1 MEAPEPTQRG
11 GVRRFPIGARVALW
25 VVVSLVGVVV
35 ILQLMFL
42 VGEAARPLI
51 GPIADDSIKERMF
64 VAGFYAVWFGFS
76 ALVSVLAWRRLLSR

>member
-1 MEAPEPTQRG
+1 MEAPEPTQRA
-11 GVRRFPIGARVALW
+11 GVKRYPVGARFVLW
-25 VVVSLVGVVV
+25 LVVSLVGVVV

-42 VGEAARPLI
+42 VGEAARPVI
-51 GPIADDSIKERMF
+51 GTIADDSIKERMF